1 MYICGICGK
10 EHETFEAYSQCA
22 VGCITKKKAA
32 AEAEKKKQ
40 LEAEKEVRLAE
51 IRAVRK
57 QLNALEKKFAEDYGY
72 GQSGKLRAPF
82 DSFFESLF

>member
-10 EHETFEAYSQCA
+10 EHETFEAYSKCA
-22 VGCITKKKAA
+22 VDCIAKTKAA
-32 AEAEKKKQ
+32 AEAERKKQ
-40 LEAEKEVRLAE
+40 LEAERGTRLAE

-57 QLNALEKKFAEDYGY
+57 HLNALEKKFAEDYCCI
-72 GQSGKLRAPF
+72 QADKLRAPF